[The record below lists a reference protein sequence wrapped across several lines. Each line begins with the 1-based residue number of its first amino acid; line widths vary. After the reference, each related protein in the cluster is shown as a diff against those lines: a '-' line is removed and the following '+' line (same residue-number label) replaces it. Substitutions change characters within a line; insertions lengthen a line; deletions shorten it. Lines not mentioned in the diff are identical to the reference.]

1 MNKNIKKYIT
11 NKDINI
17 SRREKFVAI
26 IGGNPSKGARSP
38 KLWNAAYKKLNKKI
52 KMYPLDVKSRN
63 LKKLINLLNKNENFL
78 GGSVTVPF
86 KEKIYKLLIKNS
98 SKEAKKIQ
106 AINCLYRKKREL
118 KITNTDGEASVE
130 AFKKKFKKIKT
141 EKIMVIGCGGAGK
154 AVSTYFSKLKNTKK
168 LIILSRK
175 NKDKIFAKKINA
187 QWINKNKIYNA
198 DSDLDLIINCTTL
211 GFGKN
216 LNKTPI
222 SKEFISKL
230 KKKTIIYDIIYNPSK
245 TKLIKSAKSKGLKY
259 LNGLDMNLY
268 QAALAFNYVNKLN
281 LKLDK
286 IKKIMKV

>member
-154 AVSTYFSKLKNTKK
+154 AVSTYFSKLKNTKN